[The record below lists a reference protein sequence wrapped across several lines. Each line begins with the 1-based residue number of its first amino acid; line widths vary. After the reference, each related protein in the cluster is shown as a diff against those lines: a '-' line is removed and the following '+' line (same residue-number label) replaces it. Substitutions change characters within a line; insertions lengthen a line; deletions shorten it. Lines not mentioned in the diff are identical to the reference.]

1 MHGLQDRGVEGVAE
15 DFARE
20 RVGQPF
26 IEDREIAEPA
36 AEHDRI
42 RIDDVADA
50 RKAARHAIDEPIQ
63 RRLRLAIAAR
73 GGLRDRRKT
82 PVASGERGVFSLDR
96 RTGDPLL
103 EAIDVAAVAA
113 ARRFAKIL
121 LASTRQRRVAPL
133 AADPVAAAEH
143 PPLDDDAPADSGP
156 EDHAEDG
163 GEPGGG
169 AVACLREREA
179 VRVVLGP
186 HRPADRGLEIGEDR
200 LTVQA
205 DAVGVALQ
213 AGPRRDRSG
222 KRESKVRPIARERVG
237 RRNERR
243 HRRDRAA
250 VVALRRGGS
259 LAPRDRTVAGK
270 QGRLD
275 LGAAEIHAE
284 AKRSGWVDGVH
295 FAAFGGSVGEQDAAR
310 DAENEIDPSVADVV
324 VHRDAATDPRCY
336 IRAMPTSPRVASSR
350 VTRRST
356 RRRPVAPEDL
366 LELVGVSDP
375 QISPDGSR
383 ILFTRSR
390 IEGNRTLRDLWIV
403 DANGASDAQ
412 RLTAGGHD
420 RHGRWS
426 PDGNRIAFI
435 RGGDPKIGRPQ
446 IAILDL
452 AGGEAQ
458 LATDLPEGTLRELQ
472 WSPDGRA
479 IAFAVRP
486 LGEERTKAAKDAR
499 DREGASDPPRIVED
513 PWYRLDGDG
522 YFLDDRFRL
531 DWLDLASGRSRT
543 LFDRDRIGEFSF
555 DFAPDGRSIAITAR
569 TAKSAV
575 LDSHKTD
582 LLLIDVASGKARPV
596 EGAPNGPKHAVAFSP
611 DGKHLAIAARTGD
624 DGLYSPRNLG
634 LWVGP
639 VKGRGGWR
647 DLLDGTDWC
656 LMAST
661 LSDSRDAS
669 FAATLRWAP
678 DGSRIIAKIGW
689 HGSGRIAAVPTD
701 GSTPRFLTE
710 EGVELS
716 LGNLSKDGR
725 HAALCFGDA
734 TTPDEIAVGEITRTA
749 ILASTIT
756 DFNAPLV
763 SSRSIAAPIEHWVE
777 SPDGTKVQVWELRPP
792 GVAASRRTPA
802 VVEIHGGPH
811 AQYGLTFFHEF
822 QCLVNA
828 GYTVFFPNP
837 RGSKGYGEEF
847 CSAIRGSWGEKDW
860 QDVAAVLAF
869 VRSRRNVDAKRV
881 GIMGGS
887 YGGYMTNW
895 AIAHDHS
902 IPAAITDRCVSNMV
916 SMQGNTDHYSR
927 ADRYWTGAPWDRPE
941 ALWKSS
947 PIAYF
952 KGVRTPTLIIHSEG
966 DLRCNVEQGEQVHAA
981 LVAQGVPTRFVRY
994 PASTSHGMSRSG
1006 PPDLRIHRLREIL
1019 AWWKRWL

>member
-1 MHGLQDRGVEGVAE
+1 
-15 DFARE
+15 
-20 RVGQPF
+20 
-26 IEDREIAEPA
+26 
-36 AEHDRI
+36 
-42 RIDDVADA
+42 
-50 RKAARHAIDEPIQ
+50 
-63 RRLRLAIAAR
+63 
-73 GGLRDRRKT
+73 
-82 PVASGERGVFSLDR
+82 
-96 RTGDPLL
+96 
-103 EAIDVAAVAA
+103 
-113 ARRFAKIL
+113 
-121 LASTRQRRVAPL
+121 
-133 AADPVAAAEH
+133 
-143 PPLDDDAPADSGP
+143 
-156 EDHAEDG
+156 
-163 GEPGGG
+163 
-169 AVACLREREA
+169 
-179 VRVVLGP
+179 
-186 HRPADRGLEIGEDR
+186 
-200 LTVQA
+200 
-205 DAVGVALQ
+205 
-213 AGPRRDRSG
+213 
-222 KRESKVRPIARERVG
+222 
-237 RRNERR
+237 
-243 HRRDRAA
+243 
-250 VVALRRGGS
+250 
-259 LAPRDRTVAGK
+259 
-270 QGRLD
+270 
-275 LGAAEIHAE
+275 
-284 AKRSGWVDGVH
+284 
-295 FAAFGGSVGEQDAAR
+295 
-310 DAENEIDPSVADVV
+310 
-324 VHRDAATDPRCY
+324 
-336 IRAMPTSPRVASSR
+336 MPTSPRAAAS
-350 VTRRST
+350 RRSAPSP
-356 RRRPVAPEDL
+356 RRKPIVPEDL

-375 QISPDGSR
+375 QISPDGAR

-390 IEGNRTLRDLWIV
+390 IEGNRTLRDLWTV
-403 DANGASDAQ
+403 DADGARDAQ
-412 RLTAGGHD
+412 PLTAGGHD

-426 PDGNRIAFI
+426 PDGTRIAFI
-435 RGGDPKIGRPQ
+435 RGGDPKAGRPQ

-452 AGGEAQ
+452 AGGEAR
-458 LATDLPEGTLRELQ
+458 LVTDLPEGTLRELQ
-472 WSPDGRA
+472 WSPDGRG
-479 IAFAVRP
+479 IAFAFRP
-486 LGEERTKAAKDAR
+486 LGEERTRAAKAQRER
-499 DREGASDPPRIVED
+499 DGLSDPPRIVED

-522 YFLDDRFRL
+522 YFLGDRFRL
-531 DWLDLASGRSRT
+531 DWLDVESGRSRT

-555 DFAPDGRSIAITAR
+555 DLAPDGRSIAITAR
-569 TAKSAV
+569 TAKTAV

-582 LLLIDVASGKARPV
+582 LLLIDVASGKARKV
-596 EGAPNGPKHAVAFSP
+596 EGAPPGPKHAVAFSP
-611 DGKHLAIAARTGD
+611 DGRQLAIAARTGD

-678 DGSRIIAKIGW
+678 DGSRLLAKIGW
-689 HGSGRIAAVPTD
+689 HGSGRIASVPTD

-725 HAALCFGDA
+725 RAALCFGDS
-734 TTPDEIAVGEITRTA
+734 TTPDEIALGEVSRTA
-749 ILASTIT
+749 IRVSTLT

-763 SSRSIAAPIEHWVE
+763 SARTIAAPIEHWVE
-777 SPDGTKVQVWELRPP
+777 SADGTKVQVWELRPP
-792 GVAASRRTPA
+792 GVPASRKTPA
-802 VVEIHGGPH
+802 ILEIHGGPH

-822 QCLVNA
+822 QCLANA
-828 GYTVFFPNP
+828 GYSVFFPNP
-837 RGSKGYGEEF
+837 RGSKGYGEAF

-902 IPAAITDRCVSNMV
+902 IRAAITDRCVSNMV

-927 ADRYWTGAPWDRPE
+927 PDRYWSGAPWDRPE

-947 PIAYF
+947 PIAFF